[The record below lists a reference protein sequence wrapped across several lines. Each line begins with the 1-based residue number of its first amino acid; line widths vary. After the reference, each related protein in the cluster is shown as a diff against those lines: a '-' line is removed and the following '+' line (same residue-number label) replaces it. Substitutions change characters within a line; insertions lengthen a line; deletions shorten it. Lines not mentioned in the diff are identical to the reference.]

1 MNVNGKIFDLLDEK
15 LNEIFYQMQMEMG
28 IEEGGIDPYDA
39 IELDKMMKVM
49 TDKIEVILNSQ
60 KSTK

>member
-1 MNVNGKIFDLLDEK
+1 MSVNEKIFDLLDEK

-28 IEEGGIDPYDA
+28 IKEGGIDPYDA

-60 KSTK
+60 KSTE